1 MTLFVTAARNDYLWI
16 DANDNS
22 VEGEWKSSDGS
33 LLTYKGF
40 HHTEPSAGTHENC
53 AVINMD
59 LNYQWSD
66 ISCYTPCRFV
76 CEIPSF

>member
-59 LNYQWSD
+59 LNYQ
-66 ISCYTPCRFV
+66 
-76 CEIPSF
+76 